1 MVMDLG
7 AGSHRRSIRV
17 RLADRP
23 GSLHRLTSIVAGA
36 GVNIVR
42 LEIASSEQA
51 DVWDDIE
58 MAAGSP
64 EQLDSVVKALK
75 ASGLT
80 IIGLPGSW
88 VIRDWAVEVLRTLE
102 VLADCSDV
110 VSALEKF
117 ALATVA
123 LTQTRH
129 AFVLMEPQPPNPAL
143 ATARWELLGRAA
155 NWFDPD
161 TISWSG
167 DSGAVRIVTA
177 AMRAARGDFAD
188 VAVTSRGAVGAVVR
202 IPAPGGRP
210 ASLAVVGHRPRLL
223 PTEVNR
229 LELFARVAAPHIMST
244 RWEAIA

>member
-1 MVMDLG
+1 MDLG

-23 GSLHRLTSIVAGA
+23 GSLHLLTSIVAEA

-42 LEIASSEQA
+42 LEIVSAVHA

-102 VLADCSDV
+102 VMADCSDV
-110 VSALEKF
+110 CSALERF
-117 ALATVA
+117 ARATVA
-123 LTQTRH
+123 LTQTSH
-129 AFVLMEPQPPNPAL
+129 AFVLMEPQPPTPAL
-143 ATARWELLGRAA
+143 ATARWELLRSAA
-155 NWFDPD
+155 SEFDPD
-161 TISWSG
+161 TVSWSG
-167 DSGAVRIVTA
+167 DQGVVKTVTA
-177 AMRAARGDFAD
+177 AMRAARGC
-188 VAVTSRGAVGAVVR
+188 VTDIAETNTVAVGAVVR

-210 ASLAVVGHRPRLL
+210 AILAVVGHRPRFLT
-223 PTEVNR
+223 TEVNR
-229 LELFARVAAPHIMST
+229 LELFARVAAPHIVST